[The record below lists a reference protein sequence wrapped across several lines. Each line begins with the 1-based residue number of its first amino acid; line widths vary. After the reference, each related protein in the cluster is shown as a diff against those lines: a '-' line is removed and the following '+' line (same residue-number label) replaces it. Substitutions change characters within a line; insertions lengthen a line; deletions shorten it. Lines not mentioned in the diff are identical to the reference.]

1 MEFISCI
8 RNLPKHC
15 KTAFQNIWRNG
26 VMSVSSIFAVTI
38 TLLLISVIGVIAI
51 NIQDMTYSIEDSL
64 TIYVQMD
71 REISDEEAQKLL
83 PEIEAIDGVKTAT
96 FSSKEEELDKLIE
109 MQDEDGKALFE
120 SYRENNPLGAAYVVE
135 VNDAQQIDA
144 VTEQI
149 STLDHVNQAT
159 SGGESTH
166 AMVNSLETIRNGG
179 AIFVVGLTII
189 ALFMIAN
196 TIKMTITSR
205 QTEIGIMRM
214 VGASNWYIRLPYMLE
229 GIFIGFLGSLIP
241 ILVIYFG
248 YTWLYSGA
256 VDLLPAMLSL
266 REPFPFIWQCSG
278 IMVALGCGVGLIGSF
293 VSVRKFLKF

>member
-8 RNLPKHC
+8 KNLPKHC

-38 TLLLISVIGVIAI
+38 TLLLISVIGIIAI

-96 FSSKEEELDKLIE
+96 FSSKENELDKLIE

-135 VNDAQQIDA
+135 VKDAQQIDT
-144 VTEQI
+144 VTDKI

-159 SGGESTH
+159 SGGESTNSL
-166 AMVNSLETIRNGG
+166 VNSLETIRNGG
-179 AIFVVGLTII
+179 AVFVVGLTII

-205 QTEIGIMRM
+205 QTEISIMRM

-229 GIFIGFLGSLIP
+229 GIFIGLLGSIVP
-241 ILVIYFG
+241 ILVMYFG
-248 YTWLYSGA
+248 YTWVYSGA
-256 VDLLPAMLSL
+256 SDLLPAMLSL